1 MHLQII
7 DSDPVQYL
15 GQGSISSSQG
25 TEGLNKD
32 KIGEQNRVDRKR
44 KGLWNSVGET
54 QAVVSFIGEM
64 LHPQALKQSAAH
76 GLSRNCF
83 CH

>member
-1 MHLQII
+1 MVRDMHLQII

-32 KIGEQNRVDRKR
+32 KISEQNRVDRKR

-54 QAVVSFIGEM
+54 QAVVGFIGNCCT
-64 LHPQALKQSAAH
+64 LK
-76 GLSRNCF
+76 L
-83 CH
+83 